1 MGFTDADERRI
12 LHTLAGVLHL
22 GNVKFLPT
30 SDNSDGCVLDPTTSA
45 AADHVCRLL
54 GFDRSQFELT
64 LRFRHLK
71 VGTEVTERPLKA
83 VEVCLGVFV
92 CGCRLV
98 ERPRDVLFVDAAFE
112 G

>member
-1 MGFTDADERRI
+1 MDFTDSDESRI

-30 SDNSDGCVLDPTTSA
+30 SDNSDGCMLDPATA
-45 AADHVCRLL
+45 GAADHVCRLL
-54 GFDRSQFELT
+54 GFDRVQFETT

-83 VEVCLGVFV
+83 VEVCVYIYSLRAVISF
-92 CGCRLV
+92 LMMWL
-98 ERPRDVLFVDAAFE
+98 LF
-112 G
+112 

>member
-83 VEVCLGVFV
+83 VEVCWV
-92 CGCRLV
+92 CVCV
-98 ERPRDVLFVDAAFE
+98 WMPPC
-112 G
+112 